1 MECEAIHSRGCR
13 YRRKPQGPDH
23 LGTRSADREAEVEL
37 DLGEPIE
44 IPSRSYAWPLL
55 KNVPVYPTLPR
66 PRLGS
71 RHYVRKHTRRYIK
84 ALFNDV
90 VDFRDCTALNAGKL
104 LMVTIAYAEE
114 AIMEWIKDVD
124 DAMVRFYSGKAAM
137 GRSPELIEV
146 RKARLRNVTHS
157 WFIWFTH
164 FARLRSRRVL
174 LEAYLGSLFKLHGF
188 VFFESW
194 SCVNTWTFR
203 NLKSNFWNL

>member
-1 MECEAIHSRGCR
+1 MQWRLRGTKEKPLSP

-23 LGTRSADREAEVEL
+23 LGTRSADREAEVAL
-37 DLGEPIE
+37 DLGEPLE
-44 IPSRSYAWPLL
+44 VPSREYACPLL
-55 KNVPVYPTLPR
+55 KDLQVYPTLPR

-124 DAMVRFYSGKAAM
+124 DAMVRFYSGKARQWDDRLSSS
-137 GRSPELIEV
+137 RSTTS
-146 RKARLRNVTHS
+146 AS
-157 WFIWFTH
+157 
-164 FARLRSRRVL
+164 
-174 LEAYLGSLFKLHGF
+174 
-188 VFFESW
+188 FFSAP
-194 SCVNTWTFR
+194 TWTP
-203 NLKSNFWNL
+203 